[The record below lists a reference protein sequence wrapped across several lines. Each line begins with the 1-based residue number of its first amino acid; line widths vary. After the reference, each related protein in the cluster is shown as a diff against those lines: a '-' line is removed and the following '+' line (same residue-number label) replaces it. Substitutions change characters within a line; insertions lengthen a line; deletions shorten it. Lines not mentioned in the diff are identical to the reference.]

1 MFLQFLASD
10 LPEGFLSNFLGGF
23 TGASLS
29 SLLSLF
35 AGLLVVTLIV
45 AVVLYVYSALVWST
59 IAKKLNY
66 KKPWLAWIPVVQFF
80 LLPIL
85 SGYPWQWGFIML
97 APLVLGI
104 IPVVGLILSPIAM
117 IFIGVMS
124 IIWMWKIFEKRKYPG
139 WLSLISL
146 ISVIPFL
153 APIAAI
159 GVLVVLGLVAWADRK

>member
-1 MFLQFLASD
+1 
-10 LPEGFLSNFLGGF
+10 
-23 TGASLS
+23 
-29 SLLSLF
+29 
-35 AGLLVVTLIV
+35 
-45 AVVLYVYSALVWST
+45 
-59 IAKKLNY
+59 
-66 KKPWLAWIPVVQFF
+66 
-80 LLPIL
+80 
-85 SGYPWQWGFIML
+85 ML